1 MLLVQ
6 KSLPEARFI
15 VTISEKMTSPATNIH
30 MKIHSD
36 FTKVTYDVEL
46 GVNTSSWKS
55 RYDEFKVPMTVFQDF
70 LPGFYNY
77 AIEADGS
84 PVEEGMLR
92 VMDLA
97 QVEQPLVEIPEET
110 HDDFLVYNPE

>member
-6 KSLPEARFI
+6 KTLPEARFI
-15 VTISEKMTSPATNIH
+15 VTISEKMAVPATNIH

-36 FTKVTYDVEL
+36 FTKVTYDIEL
-46 GVNTSSWKS
+46 GQNTSSWKS

-77 AIEADGS
+77 TIEADDLA
-84 PVEEGMLR
+84 VEEGMLR
-92 VMDLA
+92 VMDLG

-110 HDDFLVYNPE
+110 QDDFLVYDPE